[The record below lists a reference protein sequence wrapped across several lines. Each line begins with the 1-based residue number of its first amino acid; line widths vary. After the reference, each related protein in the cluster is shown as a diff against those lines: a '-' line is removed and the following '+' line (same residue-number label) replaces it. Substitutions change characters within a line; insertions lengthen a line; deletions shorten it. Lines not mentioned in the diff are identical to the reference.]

1 MVVAS
6 PATAGVP
13 ASNVAILV
21 VLVGVLFLLLL
32 LLGGVGEVDLGV
44 DGDLVAEFV
53 VRLDVRLVARLAV
66 GLVAVS
72 RGCRLRMNGDR
83 GSVAG
88 GSRLSVLGGAGL
100 ESRLGGLA
108 RLARLVGGLAG
119 SAVLLA
125 LGKVAASGSGR
136 GLFFWVLEG
145 GILLFLCGVLFKV
158 LLRRVLGRILRRIW
172 NVDFGVEFDVVRG
185 AVRLVGLSGLV
196 WLNGLTGLSGLAGV
210 GRLASLSRL
219 ARMSRLTRISRLG
232 MVVGLTRMSQL
243 VGLRM
248 SRLAWMNG

>member
-72 RGCRLRMNGDR
+72 RGC
-83 GSVAG
+83 
-88 GSRLSVLGGAGL
+88 RLSVLGGAGL

-196 WLNGLTGLSGLAGV
+196 GLNGLTGLSGLAGV